1 MNQDRYWHMVFCI
14 MFLIPDMN
22 NEIFFIFRKN
32 QFFTPIFAFFCWRQQ
47 NFYPHFSRERVNR
60 FRWNFYTSFLSLLRR
75 AGTSNIYEI
84 CCFWK
89 VIRKTENRHF
99 SGVARLDKRPRNWKF
114 FQVRV
119 NIWGS
124 GTFWMF
130 TEQFCFLHQS
140 I

>member
-22 NEIFFIFRKN
+22 NEFFFIFRKN
-32 QFFTPIFAFFCWRQQ
+32 HFFTPIFAFFCWCQQ
-47 NFYPHFSRERVNR
+47 NFYPHFSREQVNR

-119 NIWGS
+119 NVWGS
-124 GTFWMF
+124 GTFWMI

>member
-14 MFLIPDMN
+14 MFLMPDMN

-32 QFFTPIFAFFCWRQQ
+32 RFFTPIFTFFCWRQQ
-47 NFYPHFSRERVNR
+47 NFCLQFSRERVHR
-60 FRWNFYTSFLSLLRR
+60 FRWNFYTSFLSLLRS
-75 AGTSNIYEI
+75 AWTSNINEI
-84 CCFWK
+84 CRFWK
-89 VIRKTENRHF
+89 VIEKTENRHF

-119 NIWGS
+119 NFWGS
-124 GTFWMF
+124 GTFWMT